1 VPADSGTRVME
12 MIEDIPT
19 LGPVTASVALPRTPT
34 RVYDALTGEDVPFT
48 NGGDRVEIRL
58 PSLRIHSAIVFE
70 GSL

>member
-1 VPADSGTRVME
+1 ME

-19 LGPVTASVALPRTPT
+19 LGPVSASVRLPRSPT
-34 RVYDALTGEDVPFT
+34 RVYDALTGVDVPFT
-48 NGGDRVEIRL
+48 NGGNRVEIKL